1 MEFTLKV
8 TEKQDKKKAKVA
20 PKSAL
25 KAKRNDKIEEKAE
38 AKREKGVKFNEEVE
52 THLIGERKW
61 NDFKTKSATFKKGT
75 FTAEEVK
82 TLMNALCAFV
92 K

>member
-8 TEKQDKKKAKVA
+8 TEKQDKKKAIK